1 MHSDWKSAAAGL
13 FFSFQWMFRAVRS
26 FSRHIPFYGSRST
39 MSPTTTTQ
47 KLSGYEFYNK
57 ALGNPKFIVA
67 PMVDQSEH
75 AWRVL
80 CRRHGAQVCFTPMF
94 HARLFSEPGHGE
106 KYRAEQWSSDKDD
119 RPLIVQVSAI
129 FCELF
134 NSSFLYPNIT
144 LPCSF
149 APTIPI
155 SYSVQQSWSKM
166 IAMLLT

>member
-1 MHSDWKSAAAGL
+1 
-13 FFSFQWMFRAVRS
+13 
-26 FSRHIPFYGSRST
+26 

-134 NSSFLYPNIT
+134 NSSFLYPNIILT
-144 LPCSF
+144 CSF